1 MDDIESHQYRNGV
14 YSLVEF
20 SYSNNI
26 LSVTKAVEDAAYF
39 KASNKM
45 IDEVVIMNVET
56 CPTQVLNRWLNNTPY
71 PDQGNVEA
79 TFVHLPSTKELHIFD
94 IAIPVDDG
102 LIYNVAQDLIEV
114 IY

>member
-1 MDDIESHQYRNGV
+1 MDDMESHQYRNGV

-56 CPTQVLNRWLNNTPY
+56 CPT
-71 PDQGNVEA
+71 
-79 TFVHLPSTKELHIFD
+79 
-94 IAIPVDDG
+94 
-102 LIYNVAQDLIEV
+102 
-114 IY
+114 